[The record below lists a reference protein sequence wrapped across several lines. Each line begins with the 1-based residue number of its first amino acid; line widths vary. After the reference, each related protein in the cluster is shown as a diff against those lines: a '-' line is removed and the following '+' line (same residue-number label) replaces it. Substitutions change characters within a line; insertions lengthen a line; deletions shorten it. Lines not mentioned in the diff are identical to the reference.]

1 MVMVENI
8 YGRKTYPQTKYHEKA
23 FLQSAAFTVHHRRI
37 SGEPPNLRTI
47 AETDDDD
54 DDDLAE
60 SQTSATLLPSIHG
73 DLGATGRKPR
83 AISLPTIYRDGSY
96 LRINFPAHL
105 RNQGTA
111 GKRRFSEPAVSW
123 SSKFRPGIVPANDKK
138 LTYDKLPRT
147 VKTRE
152 ISLQSGGLT
161 PPTFQIEKRRHS
173 DPLIYS
179 SEIIQKFENLKT
191 DGQQINHDSK
201 PRNGV
206 GNPSTSLDENSN
218 DLSEDQRPENVT
230 SAAPTRR
237 RKSSLVPIPFSVI
250 KSCSSRKKAPSKRRL
265 SFPLSK
271 NEVELTKNLPTLH
284 KLAWVDNNVEYSYS
298 SSNDSFRSVD
308 LLLRNDSL
316 DELDLPEQDDIP
328 EKKHS
333 CEEIITQW
341 MKFFG

>member
-1 MVMVENI
+1 MVENI
-8 YGRKTYPQTKYHEKA
+8 FGRKSYPQTKYQERA
-23 FLQSAAFTVHHRRI
+23 FLQSHTFTVHHRRI

-54 DDDLAE
+54 DDLPFQ
-60 SQTSATLLPSIHG
+60 SVSTLLPSIQS

-96 LRINFPAHL
+96 LRINFPAQL
-105 RNQGTA
+105 KNEGT
-111 GKRRFSEPAVSW
+111 GRRRFSEPAVSW
-123 SSKFRPGIVPANDKK
+123 NSKIRPVIVSVSNDKK
-138 LTYDKLPRT
+138 LTNDKLPRI
-147 VKTRE
+147 VQTRE
-152 ISLQSGGLT
+152 ISFCSGGVTL
-161 PPTFQIEKRRHS
+161 PQKFQIEKRRHS

-191 DGQQINHDSK
+191 DSQNNNHDSK
-201 PRNGV
+201 QRNYV
-206 GNPSTSLDENSN
+206 GNPSTSCDEKSN
-218 DLSEDQRPENVT
+218 DVPGSQLPENVT

-237 RKSSLVPIPFSVI
+237 RKSSLVPIPFSIV
-250 KSCSSRKKAPSKRRL
+250 KSCSSRKQKAPSKRRL

-271 NEVELTKNLPTLH
+271 NEEGLTKNLPILH
-284 KLAWVDNNVEYSYS
+284 RLAWVDNNMDNYS
-298 SSNDSFRSVD
+298 SSNDSLRSVD
-308 LLLRNDSL
+308 LLIQKDSL
-316 DELDLPEQDDIP
+316 EELELPEEDDIP